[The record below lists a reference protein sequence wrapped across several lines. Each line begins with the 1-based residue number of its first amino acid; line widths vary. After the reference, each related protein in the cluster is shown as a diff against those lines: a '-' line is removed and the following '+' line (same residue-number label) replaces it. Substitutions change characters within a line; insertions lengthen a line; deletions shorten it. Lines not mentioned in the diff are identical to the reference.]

1 MPGPVSGE
9 YVAESGLCASAIRP
23 DYLLCWRLG
32 NMGNLP
38 DLTEKVAIVTGGGKG
53 IGRSIALALAECGA
67 KVVVASRT
75 LPELEAVAEEIRS
88 KGGQAVAQKTD
99 LTVSAEIDAL
109 VDAAVNSFGALDILV
124 NNAARSFFRPLLDLR
139 EDGFDKIF
147 DTNVKGTFLLSR
159 AAAKVM
165 MGRGGGRIVN
175 ITSVAAE
182 RGGPMMGIYN
192 ASKAAVKMLAM
203 CMATEWATGNVLVNC
218 VGPGMTRTHFSQP
231 IWANPEMERQLVSRI
246 PQGRLGEPDDI
257 VGAVLFLCSPLASF
271 ITGQTIYVDGGA
283 LATS

>member
-1 MPGPVSGE
+1 
-9 YVAESGLCASAIRP
+9 
-23 DYLLCWRLG
+23 
-32 NMGNLP
+32 MGNTP
-38 DLTEKVAIVTGGGKG
+38 DLTGNVAIVTGGGKG
-53 IGRSIALALAECGA
+53 IGRAIALGLAQAGA

-75 LPELEAVAEEIRS
+75 VPELEAVAEEIRS
-88 KGGQAVAQKTD
+88 KGGEAVAVKTD
-99 LTVSAEIDAL
+99 LTVTAEIEVL
-109 VDAAVNSFGALDILV
+109 VDTAVQTFGTIDILV

-165 MGRGGGRIVN
+165 MGHGGGRIVH

-192 ASKAAVKMLAM
+192 ASKAAIKMLTM
-203 CMATEWATGNVLVNC
+203 CMATEWAAGNVLVNA

-246 PQGRLGEPDDI
+246 PQGRLAEPDDI
-257 VGAVLFLCSPLASF
+257 VGAVLFLCSPAASF
-271 ITGQTIYVDGGA
+271 VTGQTIYVDGGT
-283 LATS
+283 LANS

>member
-1 MPGPVSGE
+1 
-9 YVAESGLCASAIRP
+9 
-23 DYLLCWRLG
+23 
-32 NMGNLP
+32 MGNLP
-38 DLTEKVAIVTGGGKG
+38 DLTGKGAIVTGGGKG

-88 KGGQAVAQKTD
+88 KGGQAVAQRTD

-192 ASKAAVKMLAM
+192 ASKAAVKMLSM
-203 CMATEWATGNVLVNC
+203 CMATEWAAGNVLVNC
-218 VGPGMTRTHFSQP
+218 VGPGMTHTHFSQP

-246 PQGRLGEPDDI
+246 PQGRLAEPDDI

-271 ITGQTIYVDGGA
+271 ITGQTIYVDGGT
-283 LATS
+283 LANS